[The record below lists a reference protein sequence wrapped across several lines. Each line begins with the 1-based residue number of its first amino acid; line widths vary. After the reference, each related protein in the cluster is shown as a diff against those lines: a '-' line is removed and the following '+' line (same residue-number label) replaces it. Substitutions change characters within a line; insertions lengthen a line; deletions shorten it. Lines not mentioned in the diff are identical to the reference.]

1 MDIHRA
7 IIHRFVYL
15 FWFYWIS
22 FIRNSEKQHIW
33 VGMSRETAH
42 QLGTPVSALL
52 GWLDNLKDD
61 SSNIEKIIPEL
72 ESDIE
77 RLQQVSR
84 RFSKMGSMPEMEYF
98 DLSERVEKVLSYLNR
113 RIPTLGKKVE
123 LVNDITPDIKI
134 RANGTLISW
143 AIENLI
149 RNSIDCIDDESGLI
163 RISMSQEEYK
173 VKIRISDNGCGVPKK
188 DWKNIFRPGFSTKK
202 SGWGL
207 GLSLCQ
213 RIINEVHN
221 GEIYILE
228 SNIDSGTVFEIN
240 IPSE

>member
-1 MDIHRA
+1 
-7 IIHRFVYL
+7 
-15 FWFYWIS
+15 
-22 FIRNSEKQHIW
+22 
-33 VGMSRETAH
+33 
-42 QLGTPVSALL
+42 
-52 GWLDNLKDD
+52 
-61 SSNIEKIIPEL
+61 
-72 ESDIE
+72 
-77 RLQQVSR
+77 
-84 RFSKMGSMPEMEYF
+84 
-98 DLSERVEKVLSYLNR
+98 
-113 RIPTLGKKVE
+113 
-123 LVNDITPDIKI
+123 
-134 RANGTLISW
+134 
-143 AIENLI
+143 
-149 RNSIDCIDDESGLI
+149 
-163 RISMSQEEYK
+163 MSQEEYK